1 MNKYIIV
8 PDCLDL
14 NRGDQALLWETVR
27 IAKDAGFEGD
37 YYIQSE
43 PKNCSQSRE
52 HGLKCFSALL
62 PHPSRDKRTDN
73 IKYGLLLYIKWGI
86 IALYD
91 LLKSL
96 YLLLIIKYPKLFWTL
111 PKKSLNTVN
120 LYRDAKAIFV
130 KGGGFLDSYGG
141 LSAPYFV
148 YYHIYS
154 LYIAN
159 RLNIP
164 IYFMPNSFGPLDGLT
179 VKWQVRKALS
189 NCKAI
194 FCRESISYTYMKEH
208 FKTIST
214 TNTFDMGFYL
224 EADINNKYNIVTE
237 NNSVAITVRPYRF
250 PEHNNG
256 DELYKEYTI
265 SFIEFAQYLIDNDY
279 FPYFIQHTLAINLHE
294 DDLVAINEITRS
306 LPKGKFGVFENRD
319 YNCKEMKSIY
329 SHFDY
334 IVGTRFHSV
343 IFSLAS
349 KIPSIAIAYGGNKS
363 RGIMRD
369 INMEDYV
376 IDIDKISS
384 KELIDKFKELVN
396 KKDTIKEALGN
407 LQMRIPN
414 ARTSIIS
421 SIKRLI

>member
-1 MNKYIIV
+1 MKKYIIV

-43 PKNCSQSRE
+43 PENCPQSRE
-52 HGLKCFSALL
+52 YGLKCFSALL
-62 PHPSRDKRTDN
+62 PHPSRDKRTN
-73 IKYGLLLYIKWGI
+73 NLNYGILLLFKWGI
-86 IALYD
+86 IALFD

-96 YLLLIIKYPKLFWTL
+96 YLLAIIKHPKMFWTL
-111 PKKSLNTVN
+111 PKKSLMTVN
-120 LYRDAKAIFV
+120 LYREASAIFV

-141 LSAPYFV
+141 LSAPYFI

-164 IYFMPNSFGPLDGLT
+164 IYFMPNSFGPLDGFT
-179 VKWQVRKALS
+179 VKWQVSKVLS
-189 NCKAI
+189 KCKAI
-194 FCRESISYTYMKEH
+194 FCRESISQAYMKEY
-208 FKTIST
+208 FKDIST
-214 TNTFDMGFYL
+214 INTFDMGFYL
-224 EADINNKYNIVTE
+224 DADLNNSKYNIVTKG
-237 NNSVAITVRPYRF
+237 NSVAITVRPYRF
-250 PEHNNG
+250 PEYSNGEELYREYLNSFVQFAKHLINNG
-256 DELYKEYTI
+256 
-265 SFIEFAQYLIDNDY
+265 F

-294 DDLVAINEITRS
+294 DDLVAINEITS
-306 LPKGKFGVFENRD
+306 HLPKGKYGIFKNVD
-319 YNCKEMKSIY
+319 YNCKEMKSVY

-349 KIPSIAIAYGGNKS
+349 KVPAIAIAYGGNKS

-369 INMEDYV
+369 IDMENYV
-376 IDIDKISS
+376 IDIDKVSS
-384 KELIDKFKELVN
+384 KELIMKFDDLVKN
-396 KKDTIKEALGN
+396 KVFIEEKLEC
-407 LQMRIPN
+407 LQLDIQK
-414 ARTSIIS
+414 ARTSIVS
-421 SIKRLI
+421 SIKK